1 LADQI
6 RHIRYIPPYLICLKV
21 NRKTVSRK
29 QMQKIKPEKKVIDE
43 RKQKVTMTLNKDL
56 VSRVDAER
64 GDITRSLFIQRMLE
78 KKYKLKPE

>member
-1 LADQI
+1 
-6 RHIRYIPPYLICLKV
+6 V

-29 QMQKIKPEKKVIDE
+29 QMQKIKINVKPEKKVIDE

-78 KKYKLKPE
+78 KKYKIKSE